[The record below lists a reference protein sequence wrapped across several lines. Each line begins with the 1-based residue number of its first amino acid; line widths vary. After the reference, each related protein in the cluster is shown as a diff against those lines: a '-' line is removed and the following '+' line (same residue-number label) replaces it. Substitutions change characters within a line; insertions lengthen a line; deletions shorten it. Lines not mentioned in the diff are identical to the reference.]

1 LHGNRRRHG
10 AARPTTAAGLSI
22 DFTDLL
28 RDGVHRP
35 FYSRGMDAR
44 TRKTADIDEA
54 VADDARSIAESIT
67 AKRDRLLASLTL
79 IAGIGLIV
87 SLPFALRAGAEFFM
101 PVTAALVVAIALVP
115 LLEWFERRG
124 IPSKASAGLCV
135 ILFLL
140 LALFAIGSI
149 LMPASNWV
157 AQVPTKIPR
166 VRAALEPVIQLYKHL
181 DRFIDRT
188 VSQIAITQQE
198 HTRSVTIETPNSMSN
213 LLISSAPHLLIQLFF
228 ALLVIFFFLA
238 GWTAMRKKTIVS
250 RGSFEGALTTARVIQ
265 QVVDA
270 TSTYLGTITLINIG
284 LGALTAGALWLL
296 GMPSPVMWGGIV
308 AVANYIPYLGPI
320 VCALLLFFGALMTYP
335 DIWPALAPPAAFIC
349 FHLVEANFFTPMVVG
364 HRLTISPLSI
374 LISLSFWAW
383 VWGTTGALLAV
394 PLLIIM
400 KTIFSAAGTPDIAG
414 FLFEHGTLTHIGDP
428 DEEEENERQEMQ
440 PAMVDTPQRPS

>member
-1 LHGNRRRHG
+1 ML
-10 AARPTTAAGLSI
+10 PT
-22 DFTDLL
+22 
-28 RDGVHRP
+28 
-35 FYSRGMDAR
+35 MDAR
-44 TRKTADIDEA
+44 TRKHAVEDDTADEA
-54 VADDARSIAESIT
+54 RLIAETIT
-67 AKRDRLLASLTL
+67 IKRDRLLASLTL
-79 IAGIGLIV
+79 IAGIALLV
-87 SLPFALRAGAEFFM
+87 MVPFALRAGAEFFM

-124 IPSKASAGLCV
+124 IPSKLSAGLCL
-135 ILFLL
+135 IIFHA
-140 LALFAIGSI
+140 LAMFAIGSI
-149 LMPASNWV
+149 LVPATDWV
-157 AQVPTKIPR
+157 AQVPSKIPK

-181 DRFIDRT
+181 DRFIDKT
-188 VSQIAITQQE
+188 VSQIAITQE
-198 HTRSVTIETPNSMSN
+198 HTRAVRIETPNSVSS
-213 LLISSAPHLLIQLFF
+213 LLISSAPHLMIQLFF

-238 GWTAMRKKTIVS
+238 GWTSMRKKTIVS

-270 TSTYLGTITLINIG
+270 TSTYLGTITVINIG
-284 LGALTAGALWLL
+284 LGTLTAGVLWLL

-320 VCALLLFFGALMTYP
+320 VCALLLFVGGLMTYP
-335 DIWPALAPPAAFIC
+335 DVWGALLPPAAFIC

-400 KTIFSAAGTPDIAG
+400 KTVFSAAGTPDIAG
-414 FLFEHGTLTHIGDP
+414 FLFEHGTLTHVGDP
-428 DEEEENERQEMQ
+428 DEEEVEQRQEME
-440 PAMVDTPQRPS
+440 PV

>member
-1 LHGNRRRHG
+1 
-10 AARPTTAAGLSI
+10 
-22 DFTDLL
+22 
-28 RDGVHRP
+28 
-35 FYSRGMDAR
+35 MDAR
-44 TRKTADIDEA
+44 RKHQQILEEPTDEA
-54 VADDARSIAESIT
+54 RVLAETIT
-67 AKRDRLLASLTL
+67 VKRDRLLASLTL
-79 IAGIGLIV
+79 IAGIGGAV
-87 SLPFALRAGAEFFM
+87 GLPFALRAGAEFFM

-124 IPSKASAGLCV
+124 IPSKLSAGLCLV
-135 ILFLL
+135 IFLAV
-140 LALFAIGSI
+140 ALFAIGSI
-149 LMPASNWV
+149 VVPATDWV
-157 AQVPTKIPR
+157 AQVPSKIPK
-166 VRAALEPVIQLYKHL
+166 VRATLEPVLDLYKNL

-188 VSQIAITQQE
+188 ASQIAITREQ
-198 HTRSVTIETPNSMSN
+198 TRAVRIETPNSVSS
-213 LLISSAPHLLIQLFF
+213 LLITSAPHLVIQLFF

-238 GWTAMRKKTIVS
+238 GWTSMRKKTIVS

-270 TSTYLGTITLINIG
+270 TSTYLGTITLINAG
-284 LGALTAGALWLL
+284 LGALTALVLWWL

-320 VCALLLFFGALMTYP
+320 VCALLLFFGGLMIYP
-335 DIWPALAPPAAFIC
+335 DVWGAMLPPAAFIS
-349 FHLVEANFFTPMVVG
+349 FHLIEANFFTPMVVG

-383 VWGTTGALLAV
+383 IWGTTGALLAV

-414 FLFEHGTLTHIGDP
+414 FLFEHGTLTHAGEV
-428 DEEEENERQEMQ
+428 DEQEVDERQEMA

>member
-1 LHGNRRRHG
+1 
-10 AARPTTAAGLSI
+10 
-22 DFTDLL
+22 
-28 RDGVHRP
+28 
-35 FYSRGMDAR
+35 MDAR
-44 TRKTADIDEA
+44 TKKHGQVEDDTADEA
-54 VADDARSIAESIT
+54 RMLAETIT

-87 SLPFALRAGAEFFM
+87 GLPFALRTGAVFFM
-101 PVTAALVVAIALVP
+101 PVTAALVIAIALVP

-124 IPSKASAGLCV
+124 IPSKAAAGLCV
-135 ILFLL
+135 LVFLV
-140 LALFAIGSI
+140 LATFAIGSI
-149 LMPASNWV
+149 LVPATDWV
-157 AQVPTKIPR
+157 AQVPGKIPK
-166 VRAALEPVIQLYKHL
+166 VRSALEPVFDLYKNL
-181 DRFIDRT
+181 DRFVGRIADQVQLSQASQVRT
-188 VSQIAITQQE
+188 
-198 HTRSVTIETPNSMSN
+198 VTIEQPNSVLG
-213 LLISSAPHLLIQLFF
+213 LLATSAPHLLIQLFF
-228 ALLVIFFFLA
+228 SLLVIFFFLA

-270 TSTYLGTITLINIG
+270 TSTYLGTITVINIG

-320 VCALLLFFGALMTYP
+320 VCALLLFAGGLMTFP
-335 DIWPALAPPAAFIC
+335 DIWGAMLPPAAFIS
-349 FHLVEANFFTPMVVG
+349 FHLIEANFFTPMVVG

-414 FLFEHGTLTHIGDP
+414 FLFEHGTLTHIGDA
-428 DEEEENERQEMQ
+428 DEEEVENRQEME
-440 PAMVDTPQRPS
+440 PAMVDTPRSPT

>member
-1 LHGNRRRHG
+1 
-10 AARPTTAAGLSI
+10 
-22 DFTDLL
+22 
-28 RDGVHRP
+28 
-35 FYSRGMDAR
+35 MDAR
-44 TRKTADIDEA
+44 TRKHGQTDDDTVDEA
-54 VADDARSIAESIT
+54 RMLAETIT

-87 SLPFALRAGAEFFM
+87 GLPFALQLGAEFFM

-124 IPSKASAGLCV
+124 VPSRLSAGLCV
-135 ILFLL
+135 LIFLGF
-140 LALFAIGSI
+140 ALFAIGSI
-149 LMPASNWV
+149 LVPATDWI
-157 AQVPTKIPR
+157 AQVPSKIPK
-166 VRAALEPVIQLYKHL
+166 VRSALEPVFDLYKNL
-181 DRFIDRT
+181 DRFVGRIANQVQLSQASHSRT
-188 VSQIAITQQE
+188 
-198 HTRSVTIETPNSMSN
+198 VTIEQPNSMLG
-213 LLISSAPHLLIQLFF
+213 LLATSAPHLLIQLFF
-228 ALLVIFFFLA
+228 SLLVIFFFLA
-238 GWTAMRKKTIVS
+238 GWTSMRKRTIVS

-270 TSTYLGTITLINIG
+270 TSTYLGTITVINIG

-320 VCALLLFFGALMTYP
+320 VCALLLFVGGLMTYP
-335 DIWPALAPPAAFIC
+335 DIWGALAPPAAFIS
-349 FHLVEANFFTPMVVG
+349 FHLIEANFFTPMVVG

-440 PAMVDTPQRPS
+440 PAMVDTPQPRT